1 MTTPPNRRRGIAV
14 LLALAVPLSLAA
26 CSSNSTTSPSAGA
39 SAGSADNGTKL
50 TMWVRSATD
59 QFSTRLVE
67 EYNKT
72 HKNQVTLTV
81 IPNDNYLQ
89 KVGAAAGANA
99 LPDILAAD
107 VVYSPN
113 YTSQG
118 LYVDITDRVAQ
129 LSYAKQLAPSHLTA
143 GSWKG
148 KLFAVPHKLDSSVMY
163 YNKDL
168 FRAAGLDPEKPPTTF
183 DEVLADARK
192 ITALGGGKYG
202 FELAGNCGGCGVYTL
217 FPYAWAAGSDVLSAD
232 GKKADFDNA
241 AFRKIFSLYKTMWD
255 EKLVPQN
262 SMTEDGSTWQN
273 AFLAGNIGIFPQGS
287 PIAGDLLKQKIFDWG
302 VTALMAPDGSANSTF
317 VGGDVAGI
325 TRSSKSPDA
334 AWDFLKWT
342 LDDQAQVEIIAKN
355 GDLPGRLDLTAN
367 KYTASDPRTKLIAD
381 GVAKGHTPFALPF
394 GDLFNNPNGPW
405 VAMMRGAIF
414 GDNPDAAIKDGQA
427 KIQAGLDAANK

>member
-1 MTTPPNRRRGIAV
+1 MTTLPNRRRGIAV

-26 CSSNSTTSPSAGA
+26 CSSNSTTTPSAGA

-50 TMWVRSATD
+50 TMWVRSTTD

-129 LSYAKQLAPSHLTA
+129 LPYAKQLAPSHLTA

-241 AFRKIFSLYKTMWD
+241 AFRKIFALYKTMWD

-302 VTALMAPDGSANSTF
+302 VTPLMAPDGSAASTF